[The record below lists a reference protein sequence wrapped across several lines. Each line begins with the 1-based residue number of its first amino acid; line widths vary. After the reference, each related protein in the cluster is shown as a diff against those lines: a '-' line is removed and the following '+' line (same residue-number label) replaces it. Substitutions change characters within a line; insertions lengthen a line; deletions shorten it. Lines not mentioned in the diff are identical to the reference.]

1 MKNFLFCILLL
12 FNLIPSHGLA
22 QSWGSSTGLLQ
33 GERIAQ
39 VTSIFSD
46 TVKAAS
52 DTTSWIAFGT
62 HNSSL
67 AGERVFAPTRFTLF
81 LRTDTTDVPHNSSP
95 SISLKAEL
103 ALNDTTDPIYE
114 QYDQSLQLIPAGMPL
129 TTTTGQAIPVPI
141 YGGGWVRFIVS
152 SADSA
157 FVDMYLWRIR

>member
-1 MKNFLFCILLL
+1 MKNQFVCILILLL
-12 FNLIPSHGLA
+12 LLPSLLFA

-39 VTSIFSD
+39 VSSIFSD
-46 TVKAAS
+46 TVKATN

-62 HNSSL
+62 HVSSL
-67 AGERVFAPTRFTLF
+67 ASERVYAPTRFTLF
-81 LRTDTTDVPHNSSP
+81 LRADTTDVPHNADP

-103 ALNDTTDPIYE
+103 ALNDTTEVIYE
-114 QYDQSLQLIPAGMPL
+114 QYDQSLQLIPTGMPL

-141 YGGGWVRFIVS
+141 YGGGWLRFIVT

-157 FVDMYLWRIR
+157 YVDMHLWRTR